1 MSCRT
6 QKNGDFLMK
15 KLIHNFIHCGILGWC
30 MEITF
35 TALDSF
41 RRRQF
46 TLKGIT
52 SIWMFPIY
60 GMASFLAPL
69 CRLLKGKNILVRGFA
84 YASCIFLG
92 EYITGKLLKKKG
104 ICPWDYSKAK
114 WNVDGIIRLD
124 YAPNWFLALIHIVKL
139 PCRRAADIQRIQR
152 PSAHPRLFR
161 SVQNKIFNLLRHA
174 DMLQHQFRMGRI
186 SRKTNDGTQSENP
199 FKKACRKLYVL
210 YLIHITVIFNFFNES
225 GVKRNHII
233 FYRIYG
239 ESKRQAEKHP
249 SFSLYVISPDA
260 LVCSILLFPF
270 LCCQLNASF

>member
-1 MSCRT
+1 
-6 QKNGDFLMK
+6 MK

-114 WNVDGIIRLD
+114 WNVDGIIHLD
-124 YAPNWFLALIHIVKL
+124 YAPNWFLAGLLFERLIHETDSQ
-139 PCRRAADIQRIQR
+139 P
-152 PSAHPRLFR
+152 
-161 SVQNKIFNLLRHA
+161 
-174 DMLQHQFRMGRI
+174 
-186 SRKTNDGTQSENP
+186 
-199 FKKACRKLYVL
+199 
-210 YLIHITVIFNFFNES
+210 
-225 GVKRNHII
+225 
-233 FYRIYG
+233 
-239 ESKRQAEKHP
+239 
-249 SFSLYVISPDA
+249 
-260 LVCSILLFPF
+260 
-270 LCCQLNASF
+270 